1 MAYVDVSVVALDKV
15 INYGRFPSIL
25 DTVKSQIVA
34 HLVL

>member
-15 INYGRFPSIL
+15 MKYGRFPLIL
-25 DTVKSQIVA
+25 DTVKSQIVV